1 MKKSYAKQKANLSIP
16 QVMQSHSQEA
26 SQWLSWPPTTRKQHF
41 FSMGSLT
48 VSFEA
53 VVANFSKTF
62 LSNCKDQR
70 LCWRINRVIF
80 LRRKSNQ
87 SQVEEKLREEKNTTW
102 EPESII
108 TVIFF
113 LSWTNKRLIMLSFM
127 QKVICIS
134 NDELLSFSSY
144 LDNGFCEGFSEGF
157 EEIVRIGFLV
167 RLPLSHGHDV
177 VCRMF

>member
-1 MKKSYAKQKANLSIP
+1 
-16 QVMQSHSQEA
+16 
-26 SQWLSWPPTTRKQHF
+26 
-41 FSMGSLT
+41 
-48 VSFEA
+48 
-53 VVANFSKTF
+53 
-62 LSNCKDQR
+62 
-70 LCWRINRVIF
+70 
-80 LRRKSNQ
+80 
-87 SQVEEKLREEKNTTW
+87 
-102 EPESII
+102 
-108 TVIFF
+108 
-113 LSWTNKRLIMLSFM
+113 MLSFM